1 MAEQERRQ
9 EQGIAL
15 GVPHTPRNVPPVRL
29 LRGIHQRRLLRHRFK
44 SMEGNITQ
52 LVTILGFWDP
62 NVVPRLF
69 RVSF

>member
-1 MAEQERRQ
+1 MVEQARRQ
-9 EQGIAL
+9 EQDIAL
-15 GVPHTPRNVPPVRL
+15 RVSHTPRNVRL

-52 LVTILGFWDP
+52 LVTILGIWDP